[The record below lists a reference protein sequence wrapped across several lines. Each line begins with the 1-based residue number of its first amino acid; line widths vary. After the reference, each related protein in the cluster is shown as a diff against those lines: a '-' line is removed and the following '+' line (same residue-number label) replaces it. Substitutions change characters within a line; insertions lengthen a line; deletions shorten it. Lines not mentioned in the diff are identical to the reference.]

1 MPVVTRSQT
10 IKLQQS
16 ESEIKTKKLVKVK
29 PSSPMSLT
37 CSQMLSL
44 NSWFIATIKQRLA
57 LTDSTLEYKKELT
70 VKRLCAKASGNKVLA
85 KRLNKLYRLA
95 HFDNIRNVDETM
107 YLVQQY
113 LPMLYNESRFRQ
125 FTCTVYKQI
134 DDLYK
139 QIHYSEPK
147 MRPRTDVEQK
157 IVNSLIS
164 TLDETHEVV
173 HRLLD
178 M

>member
-16 ESEIKTKKLVKVK
+16 EQLIETKKPVKVK
-29 PSSPMSLT
+29 PSY
-37 CSQMLSL
+37 SQLSYTEMLSL
-44 NSWFIATIKQRLA
+44 TSWFVTTIKQRVA
-57 LTDSTLEYKKELT
+57 LTDSMTEYKQELT
-70 VKRLCAKASGNKVLA
+70 GKLLCAKASGNKVLA
-85 KRLNKLYRLA
+85 KQLKNMYRFA
-95 HFDNIRNVDETM
+95 YFDNVRNVDETM

-113 LPMLYNESRFRQ
+113 LPMLYNESRFRP
-125 FTCTVYKQI
+125 FTFTVYKQI
-134 DDLYK
+134 ADLYK

-147 MRPRTDVEQK
+147 MRPRTDVEHK
-157 IVNSLIS
+157 MVNSLIS
-164 TLDETHEVV
+164 TLDETHKVV

>member
-1 MPVVTRSQT
+1 
-10 IKLQQS
+10 
-16 ESEIKTKKLVKVK
+16 
-29 PSSPMSLT
+29 
-37 CSQMLSL
+37 ML
-44 NSWFIATIKQRLA
+44 F
-57 LTDSTLEYKKELT
+57 
-70 VKRLCAKASGNKVLA
+70 
-85 KRLNKLYRLA
+85 
-95 HFDNIRNVDETM
+95 
-107 YLVQQY
+107 
-113 LPMLYNESRFRQ
+113 NESRFRQ

-134 DDLYK
+134 DGLYK